1 MTLKERMFYLIEKEG
16 LNPNQFYLK
25 SELGNGYLDK
35 VGDTFRKPTIEKIK
49 KAFPNWNMEWILSEK
64 GDPFIEVLE
73 AHNPSNAHTIEN
85 IGFMNVPLVHVRAQC
100 GYLCGYGD
108 EEYINS
114 LPTMPVIVDKT
125 YHGKYRLFEA
135 EGASMDDNSRLA
147 ICDGD
152 KVLAREVKRDLWMPK
167 LHYKDWYFVI
177 VHRTEGIAIKQI
189 VDQDEY
195 GNITCHPLN
204 PLFNDYTINL
214 NDVSEL
220 YNVVKVVERTMR
232 L

>member
-1 MTLKERMFYLIEKEG
+1 MTLKERIFYLIEKEG

-114 LPTMPVIVDKT
+114 LPTMWFPVT
-125 YHGKYRLFEA
+125 LLH
-135 EGASMDDNSRLA
+135 
-147 ICDGD
+147 
-152 KVLAREVKRDLWMPK
+152 VLRKNVATP
-167 LHYKDWYFVI
+167 
-177 VHRTEGIAIKQI
+177 
-189 VDQDEY
+189 
-195 GNITCHPLN
+195 
-204 PLFNDYTINL
+204 
-214 NDVSEL
+214 VS
-220 YNVVKVVERTMR
+220 V
-232 L
+232 